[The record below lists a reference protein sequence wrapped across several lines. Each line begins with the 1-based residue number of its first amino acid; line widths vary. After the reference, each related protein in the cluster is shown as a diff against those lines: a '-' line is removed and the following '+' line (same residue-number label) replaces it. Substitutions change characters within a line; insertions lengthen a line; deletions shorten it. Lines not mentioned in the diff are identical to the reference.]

1 MADIALKWN
10 HATGYADWSVGD
22 GDLVSGSTLE
32 TAVIRSLFTDKRLP
46 VGTAPSDGTGDP
58 RGWWGDT
65 YNGYQIGSLLWTLE
79 RSKKASS
86 TALLRTA
93 ERYAA
98 DSLQWMI
105 DAGVVAT
112 VTVTAVWA
120 NATNIVL
127 SVVLQEPNSTTPQ
140 RFAFSWA
147 WNGG

>member
-1 MADIALKWN
+1 MADLALKWN
-10 HATGYADWSVGD
+10 PATGYADWAVGN

-46 VGTAPSDGTGDP
+46 AGTAPTDGTGDP

-79 RSKKASS
+79 RSKKTNG

-93 ERYAA
+93 EKYATDA
-98 DSLQWMI
+98 LQWLI
-105 DAGVVAT
+105 DSGVVAT
-112 VTVTAVWA
+112 ATAAASWA

-127 SVVLQEPNSTTPQ
+127 AVTLQEPNAPTPQ
-140 RFAFSWA
+140 RFVYSYV